1 MKIKKGDTVEVI
13 SGNDRGL
20 RGTVHRVLVGRVS
33 RKRRMRM
40 GTRRVPLAPN
50 RDRVVVSG
58 IHLVKKHQRPTGD
71 VRTQVGIIER
81 EAPIHI
87 SNVALVCPHCE
98 QRTRVG
104 HRILENGDKA
114 RFCKRCAQAID

>member
-13 SGNDRGL
+13 SGNDRGQ
-20 RGTVHRVLVGRVS
+20 RGTVHRVLLGRES
-33 RKRRMRM
+33 RKRRTRA
-40 GTRRVPLAPN
+40 GTRRAAMAPN
-50 RDRVVVSG
+50 RNRLVVSG
-58 IHLVKKHQRPTGD
+58 INLVKKHQRPTGD

-81 EAPIHI
+81 EAPLHI

-104 HRILENGDKA
+104 YRILENGDKV